1 MSGNNIERFN
11 EIATLEALVGNK
23 INEIFKEL
31 RELFLVVQQN
41 IESLLILIKES
52 RENLDSSIVGKTEE
66 FVRLTEEFSIIFKE
80 TNELYMKRISIS
92 QPFFEKFASLLEL
105 GDKTK
110 EIIKEI
116 NNILDTAKITNNRD
130 DKDKDEKENE

>member
-52 RENLDSSIVGKTEE
+52 RENFDSSIVGKTEE
-66 FVRLTEEFSIIFKE
+66 FVKLTEEFSIIFKE
-80 TNELYMKRISIS
+80 TNELYMKRISVS

-105 GDKTK
+105 GGKTK